1 MHIKQI
7 SIKGFKSYREEVRVT
22 ELPEGHVCVIG
33 LNGSGKSNF
42 FKAIQFVLCDEKF
55 DRLSKQERISLL
67 HEVSYE
73 INDTVHFDFK
83 NKEIGK
89 KVARCVKLNKIIPP
103 LFFFFSSSFLL
114 LFFLLSTI
122 SDSTPF

>member
-83 NKEIGK
+83 NKEIGTHIRILHEISSLQATHP
-89 KVARCVKLNKIIPP
+89 VAPP
-103 LFFFFSSSFLL
+103 F
-114 LFFLLSTI
+114 TGWMP
-122 SDSTPF
+122 D